1 MIQRIIINNGK
12 RYLVNCIS
20 YNDYVPDI
28 GGGGYTDTTGSIGNI
43 IYDIIGNI
51 IYDINGQ
58 PIQGF

>member
-43 IYDIIGNI
+43 IYDI
-51 IYDINGQ
+51 NGQ